1 MKAGEVKM
9 KVAKTAVRMIDTY
22 FSGSSMGEKLA
33 NSTLKIIVKQNLYR
47 LDTILNLFADQ
58 NGEINTVE
66 IAREYA
72 NMIDEQGFTFDI
84 KKYVDNDMIKGL
96 LPNRVLI
103 IKRDDILSMFD

>member
-9 KVAKTAVRMIDTY
+9 RIAKTAIQMIDTY
-22 FSGSSMGEKLA
+22 FSGNSMGEKLV
-33 NSTLKIIVKQNLYR
+33 NSTLKIIVKQNVYK

-58 NGEINTVE
+58 DGEINTME

-84 KKYVDNDMIKGL
+84 KNYIDNDMIKGL
-96 LPNRVLI
+96 LPNKVLI
-103 IKRDDILSMFD
+103 IKRDDILSMFE